1 MNVRLRGAED
11 AVSAEDMGVDLSID
25 LPALYQAHR
34 LALTRLAVLLVDDIP
49 TAEDVV
55 QDAFANMYRH
65 QHRLR
70 HAEAAL
76 SYLHVAV
83 VNGARSTLRRRG
95 TARRYRY
102 LTDPPAPPPEAE
114 LQIAEEHRAVLAA
127 VRTLP
132 TRQQEVV
139 VLRYWSNLTEAE
151 IAAAMG
157 ISRGAVKSQAS
168 RALDK
173 LEELLRD
180 S

>member
-1 MNVRLRGAED
+1 M
-11 AVSAEDMGVDLSID
+11 SAEDTDVDLSID
-25 LPALYQAHR
+25 LPALYRAHR
-34 LALTRLAVLLVDDIP
+34 LALTRLAVLLVDDVP

-55 QDAFANMYRH
+55 QDAFANLHRH

-76 SYLHVAV
+76 SYLRAAV
-83 VNGARSTLRRRG
+83 LNGARSTLRRRG

-102 LTDPPAPPPEAE
+102 LTDPPAPPPDAD
-114 LQIAEEHRAVLAA
+114 LQIVEEHRAVLAA
-127 VRTLP
+127 VQTLP
-132 TRQQEVV
+132 ARQREVL
-139 VLRYWSNLTEAE
+139 VLRYWSNLTEAD

>member
-11 AVSAEDMGVDLSID
+11 AVSAEDTDVDLPID
-25 LPALYQAHR
+25 LPALYRAHR
-34 LALTRLAVLLVDDIP
+34 LALTRLAVLLVDDVP

-55 QDAFANMYRH
+55 QDAFANLYRH

-76 SYLHVAV
+76 SYLRAAV
-83 VNGARSTLRRRG
+83 LNGARSTLRRRG

-102 LTDPPAPPPEAE
+102 LTDPPAPPPDAD
-114 LQIAEEHRAVLAA
+114 LQIVEEHRAVLAA
-127 VRTLP
+127 VQTLP
-132 TRQQEVV
+132 TRQREVL

-151 IAAAMG
+151 IATAMG